1 MSAPIID
8 ELRSSISANTILN
21 KADWDT
27 IDNKHVVGNV
37 RKTHAYK
44 SFTDISNNPDDKS
57 LLRDHQA
64 ELDSIISNQLSVPA
78 HIIARHPAR
87 IIYSTPTGS
96 GKTFSSLLIAKMLQR
111 GFPHTLLIYSV
122 PTKEVLKRVGTDC
135 EAHGIIYWTAGKI
148 GNEYF
153 IRRPY
158 SCRTSKEN
166 AGQQRGDMFLQ
177 LLITIAQSI
186 KYEDKIKGRPRVIL
200 ADIEATAKL
209 LEAIHENPAILAE
222 IKIKTIDGKP
232 VSSSSNTKPDD
243 DDHHKTYSNKGKA
256 SSDKSDFKLMDSLN
270 NPESRAQ
277 MMTWLEPANIVL
289 FFDEPNMGIHI
300 SDTVE
305 STVKRIINNLP
316 GTAIL
321 ASATLKNWDALPGWW
336 RGDSTNPAIQPNYLT
351 ITCEPFNLPHA
362 GLSLY
367 NPANGIQKAQS
378 VFDLFADHTN
388 YSSHMSS
395 ITNIALGQ
403 LIRHFSDKQ
412 YIDINSTGI
421 KPVESSNLS
430 SYRKTVI
437 APILAGLTQ
446 DTFINHRNKWS
457 DYSGTK
463 HNNMREMLSKTGI
476 TLIATLNPHKLAREL
491 TGFKTE
497 DEWAEAYHEVRKQV
511 RHAETKIKAQEREIA
526 KAEKLK
532 AKRDKP
538 EEGDDTSTYRPI
550 KCKFGAL
557 ELYADEL
564 DGLSEE
570 SLVFLSRGI
579 ALSSPDADPG
589 IKVQFQ
595 KAIYSRPEH
604 VMVRPDIYV
613 LIVDYASIYGFDCPG
628 VDKIILADDLGELL
642 SHEDII
648 QFIGRLR
655 RDGQSCFLSYKTM
668 IKLVSPE
675 HTVTPAHGLLQQDIM
690 QFCTNYLNTPP
701 KSYTIPYCLA
711 QFKLMCRRS
720 YAGVTYEQTYI
731 ASQLLEY
738 IIKNYISQIIRWIK
752 PVNYIMDCIEL
763 AEDEFIQLL
772 DNITPALAECAEDE
786 HIRDTLGMLFSYV
799 HGELSLYINWHS
811 SMQSTYP
818 ELFDRLVP
826 VITWLVEMD
835 EAESSDGEDESE

>member
-8 ELRSSISANTILN
+8 ELRASISANTILN

-37 RKTHAYK
+37 RKTQAYK
-44 SFTDISNNPDDKS
+44 SFTDINNNPDDKS

-64 ELDSIISNQLSVPA
+64 ELDSIITNQLSAPA
-78 HIIARHPAR
+78 HIIKRNPAR

-111 GFPHTLLIYSV
+111 SFQHTLLIYSV

-209 LEAIHENPAILAE
+209 LEAIHENPAILSD

-232 VSSSSNTKPDD
+232 VSSSSNTKHDD
-243 DDHHKTYSNKGKA
+243 DDHHSSSSNKGKP

-270 NPESRAQ
+270 TPETRAQ

-321 ASATLKNWDALPGWW
+321 ASATLKNWEALPGWW
-336 RGDSTNPAIQPNYLT
+336 RGNITNPAIQPNYLT

-362 GLSLY
+362 GLAVYS
-367 NPANGIQKAQS
+367 PATGTQKSQS

-395 ITNIALGQ
+395 INNIALGQ
-403 LIRHFSDKQ
+403 LIRHFSEKQ
-412 YIDINSTGI
+412 YIDISAGV
-421 KPVESSNLS
+421 KPVDSGKLA

-437 APILAGLTQ
+437 APILTGLAQ

-463 HNNMREMLSKTGI
+463 HSNMREMLSKTGI

-491 TGFKTE
+491 TGLKTE
-497 DEWAEAYHEVRKQV
+497 EELADAYHEVRKQV

-538 EEGDDTSTYRPI
+538 EDGDESATFRPI

-589 IKVQFQ
+589 IKLQFQ

-604 VMVRPDIYV
+604 VMVRPDIYI

-655 RDGQSCFLSYKTM
+655 RNGQSTFLSYNTM
-668 IKLVSPE
+668 LKLVAPE

-701 KSYTIPYCLA
+701 KSYTAQYCLA
-711 QFKLMCRRS
+711 QFKLICRRV

-731 ASQLLEY
+731 ASHLLEY
-738 IIKNYISQIIRWIK
+738 IIKNYLGQITRWLE
-752 PVNYIMDCIEL
+752 PVNYIMNCIEL
-763 AEDEFIQLL
+763 DDPEFSQLL
-772 DNITPALAECAEDE
+772 DNITPDLAQCAEDE
-786 HIRDTLGMLFSYV
+786 RIRDTLGMLFTNVSS
-799 HGELSLYINWHS
+799 ELTLYINWYNPMIS
-811 SMQSTYP
+811 SNP
-818 ELFDRLVP
+818 ELFARLIP
-826 VITWLVEMD
+826 IITWLVEMD
-835 EAESSDGEDESE
+835 KAESSEAESE